1 MSTRARRFPFPR
13 RRWAAACLT
22 LTVAVLGLAA
32 PAAATAQRL
41 ATSAGEPPVPRLDH
55 VFVIMEEN
63 NGFHD
68 VIPNKAAPN
77 LDYLA
82 KTFGVATDFF
92 GVSPDSSESNYV
104 GLLGGSVY
112 GVTSDDAYWKNKI
125 NEPSVISQLDHAGI
139 SWKAYMQG
147 IPHPGYQGMCYP
159 KCDGA
164 PDSDPLYVS
173 KHDGIQNFT
182 TSWNPYDWS
191 REVPITQLSQD
202 LATGDVP
209 RFSYI
214 VPDECHDM
222 HGDPPYCLDS
232 GNIRDPENQH
242 LVAVGDAY
250 LGQLVSEITHASFWA
265 RGNNAI
271 AITYDNGDNNAGCCD
286 AVPGGGKIALIV
298 ITSHGPR
305 GVTDSTPGNQYS
317 LLSSIQHAL
326 GVGCLAFTCDTK
338 HVVPLGKLFAITG
351 SKAIATKALP
361 ELNWPTPTPSQPK
374 EPLSESPTSPPASG
388 GWSVQ
393 QAQLLG
399 TNDNSGGAI
408 AGSSP
413 DDVWMVGDYLP
424 DKPLP
429 QSNSD
434 VTLSFAEHWNGKK
447 WTVVRT
453 PNTGPNFNSFY
464 GLTAKDGYAWAVGEH
479 LNAAYRDR
487 TLLEVWNGK
496 QWSIA
501 NTPNPGSLRDMLFGA
516 SALSTSNVWAVG
528 NQESADGNFETL
540 AEHWNAR
547 PRHQRQP
554 AVRGRRGVRGQ
565 RVGGRPAV
573 LRGGPGPGSGR
584 ALERARLV
592 DSSAAGLGVR
602 TGDARRRDRLRRPG
616 LGGRRGRQPGRR
628 TAADRAPRERALVHR
643 APAGASRRVQL
654 GQPLRHDRSPGLR
667 LGGGHLRGPGD
678 RQQRRPG
685 APRHRRH
692 VDHRQRAERR
702 RQGLQRHPRWH
713 HRHRRAAVAG
723 GHVHHCNQQRDT
735 AYRAPLSAR
744 PPAEL
749 ASPRARADGRRIF
762 GGRPPAGVVR

>member
-1 MSTRARRFPFPR
+1 MSMRVRRFPFVR
-13 RRWAAACLT
+13 SRWAAAALT
-22 LTVAVLGLAA
+22 LVVTVLGIAA
-32 PAAATAQRL
+32 PAAATAQRH
-41 ATSAGEPPVPRLDH
+41 ATSAGEPAVPRLDH

-63 NGFHD
+63 NGFKD

-82 KTFGVATDFF
+82 RTFGVATDFF

-112 GVTSDDAYWKNKI
+112 NVTSDDAYWKNKI
-125 NEPSVISQLDHAGI
+125 DEPSVISQLDHAGL

-265 RGNNAI
+265 KGNNAI

-305 GVTDSTPGNQYS
+305 HITDSTPGNQYS

-326 GVGCLAFTCDTK
+326 GLGCLAFTCDTK

-351 SKAIATKALP
+351 SKAIATKVLP
-361 ELNWPTPTPSQPK
+361 ELNWPTPTPSQPS
-374 EPLSESPTSPPASG
+374 EPLSESPKSPPASG

-429 QSNSD
+429 ESNSD

-479 LNAAYRDR
+479 LNAAYQDR
-487 TLLEVWNGK
+487 TLLEAWNGK
-496 QWSIA
+496 QWSVA

-528 NQESADGNFETL
+528 NQEGADGIFETL
-540 AEHWNAR
+540 AEHWNGHTWSVVRTPDPGTNGNLLYAVDAVSADNVWAVGQQSFAEG
-547 PRHQRQP
+547 PDQGLVEHWNGHDWSIVPLPVSVSALVMLDGVTVSGGQVWVAGEADSP
-554 AVRGRRGVRGQ
+554 AGGLPLIEHLANGRWSTEHLPALPDGSNWGNLYGMAVAQGSVWA
-565 RVGGRPAV
+565 VGTFVDPATDNNDVLV
-573 LRGGPGPGSGR
+573 LRG
-584 ALERARLV
+584 
-592 DSSAAGLGVR
+592 
-602 TGDARRRDRLRRPG
+602 TGGTWTIDN
-616 LGGRRGRQPGRR
+616 
-628 TAADRAPRERALVHR
+628 APN
-643 APAGASRRVQL
+643 
-654 GQPLRHDRSPGLR
+654 
-667 LGGGHLRGPGD
+667 
-678 RQQRRPG
+678 
-685 APRHRRH
+685 
-692 VDHRQRAERR
+692 
-702 RQGLQRHPRWH
+702 
-713 HRHRRAAVAG
+713 AG
-723 GHVHHCNQQRDT
+723 GKGFSDIPGGIT
-735 AYRAPLSAR
+735 AIDGQLWLAGMYTTATSNEIPLIEHR
-744 PPAEL
+744 
-749 ASPRARADGRRIF
+749 
-762 GGRPPAGVVR
+762 